1 MIQDDRPRV
10 AVLTRRFGV
19 SFGGAE
25 RYAVEMVRE
34 LSSAFQI
41 HVFAQEFD
49 AESEGFVTIR
59 VPVITQKPRWINQFW
74 FALYTWWR
82 CRSNFDIVH
91 SHEMTWIGNVQ
102 TVHVV
107 PFQIGVFG
115 DLQPP
120 MRWLKAL
127 GIILSPRLM
136 MYWTLEHFRLK
147 RKDGRRLIA
156 VSASLQSMLSRQCRQ
171 YLPQVDLIEP
181 GVSVP
186 AMDQGELANRLALG
200 LPAEILLGLFIAN
213 DYKKKGFI
221 KLLES
226 LHQLPDMHLVAI
238 SNQNS
243 IKEMAALA
251 TKAGLA
257 DRIHFRLQTKKL
269 SNYYRTAN
277 LFLHPTL
284 EDSYGMVVLEAMAHG
299 LPVVVSGPKHCGIA
313 ADLSQAHHALIL
325 DDPTQ
330 AHQITRAALAIVND
344 QKLREH
350 LIDTGLK
357 FVASRSWALKA
368 TELSRIYE
376 EVCGASPCVVSNDNS
391 SPL

>member
-1 MIQDDRPRV
+1 
-10 AVLTRRFGV
+10 
-19 SFGGAE
+19 
-25 RYAVEMVRE
+25 
-34 LSSAFQI
+34 
-41 HVFAQEFD
+41 
-49 AESEGFVTIR
+49 
-59 VPVITQKPRWINQFW
+59 
-74 FALYTWWR
+74 
-82 CRSNFDIVH
+82 
-91 SHEMTWIGNVQ
+91 
-102 TVHVV
+102 
-107 PFQIGVFG
+107 
-115 DLQPP
+115 
-120 MRWLKAL
+120 
-127 GIILSPRLM
+127 
-136 MYWTLEHFRLK
+136 
-147 RKDGRRLIA
+147 
-156 VSASLQSMLSRQCRQ
+156 
-171 YLPQVDLIEP
+171 
-181 GVSVP
+181 
-186 AMDQGELANRLALG
+186 LALG

-243 IKEMAALA
+243 IKEMVALA

-277 LFLHPTL
+277 LLLHPTL

-325 DDPTQ
+325 DDPNQ
-330 AHQITRAALAIVND
+330 AHQISKAALAIVND

-376 EVCGASPCVVSNDNS
+376 EVCGASPCVVSKDNS
-391 SPL
+391 NAL